1 MAVSVRGLS
10 TKIALSIL
18 ADRIIRE
25 IIVYKEE
32 KKGSLSSLYWL
43 KDSFHHANKKSIL
56 HWPSIVFIL
65 FAAAAAFICHFV
77 EEETELKS
85 SLAVEFFVLILL
97 LSLNICV
104 VGLDSYLRYNEIV
117 TAIQNIVKKIKDS
130 INDVQWK
137 PENYPDLELPLSPA
151 INLQWTYRDGS
162 LVNLPWSL
170 LVKGDVIVLHPGH
183 KAPAD
188 CISYQADGNLA
199 DGVRLDRDEVYS
211 PEIEGGGKEPINAP
225 KARKPLPVQ
234 QFILIE
240 TPYIHN
246 ISKKYI
252 SIALFEIVLVVAM
265 VLGVIAEH
273 SLPLSMA
280 PVLIGLSKKL
290 AKDSKA
296 LTKLSL
302 DRTTAA
308 YKLRFGLADTM
319 LARTIENIKQVPFSL
334 NMDESTSKNLLRV
347 FTILVSYYSDSS
359 HEVVVE
365 HLASVS
371 LIKVA
376 SAPLFEQITGLFDKY
391 NLPWENLMSVLMDSC
406 NVMRGSKTGL
416 EVRLREKASH
426 LLDIDGDSCHHIHN
440 CSKKFCEPFEKA
452 VEKLHTDIYNDFK
465 WSADLMDALKEICMI
480 LEVKFTK
487 PDRFLGH
494 RWLSCYDVTLAN
506 LRLMD
511 AYLMFYYSFIPKESK
526 PLYHHVVVSIF
537 HSKEAS
543 NQSRMR
549 IRVIQEELSRKSL
562 TEDGRKRKN
571 RIVEKLFYKRK
582 QIITI
587 LHFYSA
593 VLAMLKQYVCLFELK
608 KPMIHKLYDRQAELF
623 QEFLGLFIKP
633 EELEHKTLKQLKEM
647 DIDKADLLSKKSM
660 FIGFSTEKALQQLD
674 EISAGQFLTKAQTA
688 FKACAGYMQKKL
700 PLTNATLRRLSA
712 IDPTAV
718 GHSLTL
724 LHLKKLPKTF
734 PTVLNMSERQS
745 YDREVHAF
753 QLDCNLPPAYHLDE
767 TPVQLDHWW
776 RDVIKMGKYP
786 ALTKMA
792 KAIMSCFHGP
802 LVESSFNLMQ
812 DILDTRSGRM
822 KIETFNAFQTVK
834 YSITAQ
840 KKSSLELF
848 DRQDILR
855 DPVNTT
861 LCNNLQESWKRYK
874 EEKENKRKV
883 IEQKKAAY
891 ALKAAKLES
900 KQKSKVAQQ
909 LVEKKARMAF
919 IQKRQNNLKRKANL
933 EALVANKKAKR
944 TSQVE
949 DSEFFYQ
956 LCFLFHRLA
965 LSKSLDRPPSM
976 FEKEL
981 FIIRNKY
988 LEYIVTPLL
997 IVIVLGVN
1005 IVRYFYWKTSMSTWT
1020 TSILLQPFHVVL
1032 PLLPLKF
1039 AICYTFLNLYG
1050 ITRIIRF
1057 YYATEHGKIKP
1068 NLCDDGYCRDELLS
1082 VSKPTKRLSNFKF
1095 VKSLLFG
1102 QEIDEKFWLH
1112 RTSNIMHT
1120 LGSMTSLCCVDKKG
1134 LLSWPNPTAE
1144 KVFFFKNPSNTP
1156 DLSSNESLYQSS
1168 SSISQIEKQEPS
1180 KQLGHYGARLFPDD
1194 DHSVKTAPN
1203 YLENLTYPESKVEVL
1218 DITHNNRLPFALQF
1232 DDSHW
1237 KQYLNSLKPLG
1248 LNILLNTCN
1257 AKSQPQYINFCSHLA
1272 REALSNE
1279 ISVSVI
1285 NRRCLCE
1292 LSKQIGF
1299 VDHASEIFQ
1308 FEQQL
1313 SFYRHVQEDIVRKD
1327 KLTRSLDVKKL
1338 KCAIPNAVS
1347 IVTRDTITGTP
1358 QLMSQG
1364 TADIL
1369 IDLCSDY
1376 WDGNDIIPITQA
1388 EKKKI
1393 LDFYHRNSLTAY
1405 CSAFAYRPITSPMS
1419 DQFSSVYVELP
1430 PDYYQLFHHSF
1441 SSTQI
1446 RSWEPIGKNN
1456 RLKNIHYLSSD
1467 SIFLHESSDQYSN
1480 DPEILLQPVC
1490 NQIFIGMVAMQ
1501 YQARSDIVRLIEQLD
1516 EACIRFVHFSKENE
1530 LRSRVFSE
1538 KMGLESGWNCHIS
1551 LLGDKVGSQKSIFKQ
1566 NMTSDISKKVS
1577 QSSIVKKEEIT
1588 VENKLLSADLTKR
1601 FHRSHSAPVA
1611 VHYEFDAIQFSNSS
1625 SLENS
1630 FQNHTEKSSRDVSAI
1645 DHSSTASLECDV
1657 PFDSVNEH
1665 SQLLAGKGI
1674 QLRVSDVDND
1684 TVAVLSLNETS
1695 ETDSSDGGPVAFD
1708 MSNRAKLPKGIENIR
1723 PHLENIDNVPLLVS
1737 LFTDCTPDTTCEM
1750 IEIMQEHN
1758 EIICCIGSI
1767 ANFHNMSVFLKSDVS
1782 IGVIPL
1788 YPQICMKKSVIENE
1802 LPLSVMS
1809 PTKMGS
1815 MLNSFSC
1822 ALTYHRDD
1830 PVDLYEL
1837 IKEARHYLST
1847 LKNSFRVMLYCCM
1860 TVTLL
1865 QLFAIFLL
1873 LPPILTG
1880 CQILWLTCVVI
1891 PVVSISTMA
1900 SPSDSRIM
1908 FLATNKIV
1916 QKFDK
1921 QGECSF
1927 PEKSKAEIWNQ
1938 TWNEFP
1944 ILVDDMKKEFWQ
1956 GSARHYSSH

>member
-25 IIVYKEE
+25 IVVYKEE

-77 EEETELKS
+77 EEENELKS

-104 VGLDSYLRYNEIV
+104 VGLDSYLRHNEIV

-246 ISKKYI
+246 IRKFFNVSPEDVKKFDTD
-252 SIALFEIVLVVAM
+252 LRNRFEISTTIKGPLQFHRFVPLLPTHLSVYKLNAQVDLPVVVA
-265 VLGVIAEH
+265 
-273 SLPLSMA
+273 
-280 PVLIGLSKKL
+280 
-290 AKDSKA
+290 
-296 LTKLSL
+296 
-302 DRTTAA
+302 
-308 YKLRFGLADTM
+308 
-319 LARTIENIKQVPFSL
+319 
-334 NMDESTSKNLLRV
+334 
-347 FTILVSYYSDSS
+347 
-359 HEVVVE
+359 
-365 HLASVS
+365 
-371 LIKVA
+371 
-376 SAPLFEQITGLFDKY
+376 
-391 NLPWENLMSVLMDSC
+391 
-406 NVMRGSKTGL
+406 
-416 EVRLREKASH
+416 
-426 LLDIDGDSCHHIHN
+426 
-440 CSKKFCEPFEKA
+440 
-452 VEKLHTDIYNDFK
+452 
-465 WSADLMDALKEICMI
+465 
-480 LEVKFTK
+480 
-487 PDRFLGH
+487 
-494 RWLSCYDVTLAN
+494 
-506 LRLMD
+506 
-511 AYLMFYYSFIPKESK
+511 
-526 PLYHHVVVSIF
+526 
-537 HSKEAS
+537 
-543 NQSRMR
+543 
-549 IRVIQEELSRKSL
+549 
-562 TEDGRKRKN
+562 
-571 RIVEKLFYKRK
+571 
-582 QIITI
+582 
-587 LHFYSA
+587 
-593 VLAMLKQYVCLFELK
+593 
-608 KPMIHKLYDRQAELF
+608 
-623 QEFLGLFIKP
+623 
-633 EELEHKTLKQLKEM
+633 
-647 DIDKADLLSKKSM
+647 
-660 FIGFSTEKALQQLD
+660 
-674 EISAGQFLTKAQTA
+674 
-688 FKACAGYMQKKL
+688 
-700 PLTNATLRRLSA
+700 
-712 IDPTAV
+712 
-718 GHSLTL
+718 
-724 LHLKKLPKTF
+724 
-734 PTVLNMSERQS
+734 
-745 YDREVHAF
+745 
-753 QLDCNLPPAYHLDE
+753 
-767 TPVQLDHWW
+767 
-776 RDVIKMGKYP
+776 
-786 ALTKMA
+786 
-792 KAIMSCFHGP
+792 
-802 LVESSFNLMQ
+802 
-812 DILDTRSGRM
+812 
-822 KIETFNAFQTVK
+822 
-834 YSITAQ
+834 ITAQ
-840 KKSSLELF
+840 AEHDNISEVPL
-848 DRQDILR
+848 DIG
-855 DPVNTT
+855 
-861 LCNNLQESWKRYK
+861 
-874 EEKENKRKV
+874 
-883 IEQKKAAY
+883 EQNY
-891 ALKAAKLES
+891 VCCLYDNEPWIG
-900 KQKSKVAQQ
+900 
-909 LVEKKARMAF
+909 LVEDISDEHGDYQSTMLQQCTEITLIVYKPIGCWQPSAF
-919 IQKRQNNLKRKANL
+919 VYIN
-933 EALVANKKAKR
+933 ALAV
-944 TSQVE
+944 
-949 DSEFFYQ
+949 
-956 LCFLFHRLA
+956 
-965 LSKSLDRPPSM
+965 SKWTFSGR
-976 FEKEL
+976 
-981 FIIRNKY
+981 
-988 LEYIVTPLL
+988 
-997 IVIVLGVN
+997 VIVLGVN

-1630 FQNHTEKSSRDVSAI
+1630 FQNHTEKSSRDVSVLA
-1645 DHSSTASLECDV
+1645 HSPTPSLECDV

-1665 SQLLAGKGI
+1665 SQLLAGEGI

-1802 LPLSVMS
+1802 LPQSVMS

-1921 QGECSF
+1921 Q
-1927 PEKSKAEIWNQ
+1927 
-1938 TWNEFP
+1938 EFNSCQ
-1944 ILVDDMKKEFWQ
+1944 LQMQMLGMRFLSRKEFTTQQLISQLKHNLNGKTLLFSLVFYVVRVGWNAMMMWYTSITYTTNSAACIVKFNIPAKRKFVTNFFFHILISLYVTHYHKSNLSAHMIQ
-1956 GSARHYSSH
+1956 IDKIIIIIKIGSGPN